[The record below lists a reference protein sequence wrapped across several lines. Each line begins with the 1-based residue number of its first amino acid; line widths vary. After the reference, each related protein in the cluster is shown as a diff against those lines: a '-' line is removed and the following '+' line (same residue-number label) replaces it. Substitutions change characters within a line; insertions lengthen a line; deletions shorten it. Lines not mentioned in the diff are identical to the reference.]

1 VDAAPKTSRSSWT
14 SYRRTREAD
23 MATPGSTAPVP
34 PGRATPA
41 ETPSLRCRD
50 PERRERI
57 LSSATALIADRG
69 YHAVTMAD
77 IGSASGIV
85 GSGIYRH
92 FEGKLAVLVALLDRV
107 MERLLAEAYAAV
119 AAAEDDR
126 QALAALVL
134 GLIDVILDDGPLV
147 VLYQR
152 ELLTLPEPDRRRLR
166 RMQRHYVEEWV
177 HLLVGLR
184 PGLTDVAARV
194 AVHAAIGAIQSVAQF
209 RSGLP
214 RDELTTLLGAAA
226 HAVLGVP
233 EPVRRSPSTSL
244 GRAARRR

>member
-1 VDAAPKTSRSSWT
+1 MP
-14 SYRRTREAD
+14 
-23 MATPGSTAPVP
+23 TPGAPAPVP
-34 PGRATPA
+34 AGHT
-41 ETPSLRCRD
+41 ETQAIRSRD

-77 IGSASGIV
+77 IGSSAGIV

-92 FEGKLAVLVALLDRV
+92 FDGKLAVLVALLDRM
-107 MERLLAEAYAAV
+107 MERLLAGAYQAV
-119 AAAEDDR
+119 TGADDDR
-126 QALAALVL
+126 HALASLVL
-134 GLIDVILDDGPLV
+134 GQIDVILDDGPLV
-147 VLYQR
+147 RLYQR

-166 RMQRHYVEEWV
+166 RMQRHYIEEWV

-194 AVHAAIGAIQSVAQF
+194 VVHAAIGAIQSVGQF
-209 RSGLP
+209 HSGLP
-214 RDELTTLLGAAA
+214 RDELTRLLASAA

-233 EPVRRSPSTSL
+233 CPRLT
-244 GRAARRR
+244 RRRG